1 MNVVNV
7 IPRSLTK
14 AFLVSKDRLR
24 RILWAL
30 EDNADRIVWSIVG
43 ALCVGLL
50 WYGLGF
56 LLLAG
61 EFK

>member
-1 MNVVNV
+1 MN
-7 IPRSLTK
+7 
-14 AFLVSKDRLR
+14 RLR

-30 EDNADRIVWSIVG
+30 EDNADRIVYGIVG
-43 ALCVGLL
+43 FWLAALL
-50 WYGLGF
+50 WGGLAI

>member
-1 MNVVNV
+1 MN
-7 IPRSLTK
+7 
-14 AFLVSKDRLR
+14 RLR

-30 EDNADRIVWSIVG
+30 EDNADRIVWSAVG
-43 ALCVGLL
+43 VLFVGLL

-56 LLLAG
+56 LILAG